1 MTHLMEFYKEKG
13 NLHKMIRIINGES
26 KISLR
31 IVDWFVTNYAKKYY
45 TVYDLPDG
53 SHDTYRFKVYNDYK
67 LKLKA
72 YSKKRLDPFCR
83 WERISIPYDD
93 EKNMETTIG
102 QLNFFKWAIEN
113 RIIEYIE
120 NHYDDIEAD
129 MNARNSTS
137 KRKTTGP
144 NKKSDSLSSHESL
157 ATTATCDSSESMN
170 SGDSYKSGESCDSND
185 FIMSNNNT
193 KTRKKREEL
202 SISACKCIKK
212 ETVKIVVKFH

>member
-1 MTHLMEFYKEKG
+1 
-13 NLHKMIRIINGES
+13 
-26 KISLR
+26 
-31 IVDWFVTNYAKKYY
+31 
-45 TVYDLPDG
+45 
-53 SHDTYRFKVYNDYK
+53 
-67 LKLKA
+67 
-72 YSKKRLDPFCR
+72 
-83 WERISIPYDD
+83 
-93 EKNMETTIG
+93 METTIG

-113 RIIEYIE
+113 RIIEFIE

-137 KRKTTGP
+137 KRKLGGP

-157 ATTATCDSSESMN
+157 ATTATCDSYGSM
-170 SGDSYKSGESCDSND
+170 DSYKSGESGESVDSVGCVDSGND